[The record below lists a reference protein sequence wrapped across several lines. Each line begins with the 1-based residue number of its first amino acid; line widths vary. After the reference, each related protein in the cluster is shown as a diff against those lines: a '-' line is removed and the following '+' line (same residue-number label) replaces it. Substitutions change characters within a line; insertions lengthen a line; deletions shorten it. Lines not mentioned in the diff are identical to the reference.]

1 MKNRNQSKGNNMRI
15 GDYKFDEFIEV
26 VRNFHG
32 SPAPG
37 IIIGGMMVDMAREN
51 LPPDTIFDAIAE
63 SPKCLPD
70 AIQLLTLCT
79 VGNGWLK
86 IINLGRYALTL
97 YDKYNG
103 QGVRVYIDVEKLRK
117 WPEVHAWLLKLKP
130 KKEQDFNRLMSQ
142 IKEAGYGM
150 FTAVPI
156 LVDLN
161 QLSTKKMR
169 KIVVCPICHEPFPGN
184 DGAACRG
191 CHGDSPY
198 VEQIECHPEPELSK
212 VPLKEA
218 IGQRASHDMTGINPE
233 AGFKGPVIKRGQ
245 EINIG
250 DMCRLQQIGRNNIYT
265 DEIPDEK
272 DWVHEDDAARRFAEA
287 MAGTGVTFDLP
298 PREGKVNLKASRDGL
313 LRINRQNLLAFNL
326 VPQVMCASRQNYVM
340 VNKDTVI
347 AGTRAIPLY
356 ISRSNLQ
363 KAMQVL
369 EPEPLFQVMKLP
381 ARKVGLL
388 ITGTEVYNGIIKDRF
403 EPIITNKVQ
412 KLGSDVIHTIICP
425 DHREKIKQSI
435 QELISSG
442 SEIIV
447 TTAGLSVDPDDVT
460 RKGIQDA
467 GASDILY
474 GAPILPGAMTMLTH
488 IGSVSVIGVPACAL
502 YFKTTSF
509 DLLIPRILA
518 GVPITRLDLA
528 QMADGGLCLA
538 CKSCTYPK
546 CPFGK

>member
-1 MKNRNQSKGNNMRI
+1 MRI
-15 GDYKFDEFIEV
+15 GNYEFDEFIEV

-37 IIIGGMMVDMAREN
+37 IIVGGLMVDMAREN

-103 QGVRVYIDVEKLRK
+103 QGVRVYIDVEKLKK

-130 KKEQDFNRLMSQ
+130 KKEQDFNLLMSQ

-150 FTAVPI
+150 FTAVPV

-161 QLSTKKMR
+161 QLSTRKMR
-169 KIVVCPICHEPFPGN
+169 KIVICPICHEPFPGN

-198 VEQIECHPEPELSK
+198 VEQVECHPEPELSK
-212 VPLKEA
+212 VPLNEA
-218 IGQRASHDMTGINPE
+218 VGQRAVHDMTGINPE

-245 EINIG
+245 EIGIG
-250 DMCRLQQIGRNNIYT
+250 DMCRLQQIGRQNIYT
-265 DEIPDEK
+265 DQVPDEK
-272 DWVHEDDAARRFAEA
+272 NWVHEDEAARRFAEA
-287 MAGTGVTFDLP
+287 MAGPGVSFTLP
-298 PREGKVNLKASRDGL
+298 PREGKVNLKACHDGL
-313 LRINRQNLLAFNL
+313 LVINRENLLAFNL
-326 VPQVMCASRQNYVM
+326 VPQVMCASRQNHIM
-340 VNKDTVI
+340 VNKDTIV

-356 ISRSNLQ
+356 ISRAGYH

-369 EPEPLFQVMKLP
+369 ESSPLFRVLP
-381 ARKVGLL
+381 LPVRRVGLL
-388 ITGTEVYNGIIKDRF
+388 ITGTEVFEGIIKDRF
-403 EPIITNKVQ
+403 EPIITDKVQ
-412 KLGSDVIHTIICP
+412 KLGSAVSKTIISP
-425 DHREKIKQSI
+425 DNREKIKESI
-435 QELISSG
+435 NELLSSG
-442 SEIIV
+442 ADLII
-447 TTAGLSVDPDDVT
+447 TTAGLSVDPDDLT
-460 RKGIQDA
+460 RKGIEDA
-467 GASDILY
+467 GATDILY
-474 GAPILPGAMTMLTH
+474 GAPILPGAMTMLTR
-488 IGSVSVIGVPACAL
+488 IDTVPVIGVPACAL

-509 DLLIPRILA
+509 DLLLPRLLA
-518 GVPITRLDLA
+518 GIKITRLDLA
-528 QMADGGLCLA
+528 QMADGGLCLG

>member
-1 MKNRNQSKGNNMRI
+1 MKNRNQSKGSTMRI
-15 GDYKFDEFIEV
+15 GNYEFDEFIEV

-37 IIIGGMMVDMAREN
+37 IIVGGLMVDMAREN

-103 QGVRVYIDVEKLRK
+103 QGVRVYIDVEKLKK

-130 KKEQDFNRLMSQ
+130 KKEQDFNLLMSQ

-161 QLSTKKMR
+161 QLSTRKMR
-169 KIVVCPICHEPFPGN
+169 KIVICPICHEPFPGN

-198 VEQIECHPEPELSK
+198 VEQVECHPEPELSK
-212 VPLKEA
+212 VPLNEA
-218 IGQRASHDMTGINPE
+218 VGQRAVHDMTGINPE

-245 EINIG
+245 EIGIG
-250 DMCRLQQIGRNNIYT
+250 DMCRLQQIGKQNIYT
-265 DEIPDEK
+265 DQVPDEK
-272 DWVHEDDAARRFAEA
+272 NWVHEDEAAGRFAEA
-287 MAGTGVTFDLP
+287 MAGPGVSFTLP
-298 PREGKVNLKASRDGL
+298 PREGKVNLKACHDGL
-313 LRINRQNLLAFNL
+313 LVINRENLLAFNL
-326 VPQVMCASRQNYVM
+326 VPQVMCASRQNHIM
-340 VNKDTVI
+340 VNQDTIV

-356 ISRSNLQ
+356 ISRTSYN

-369 EPEPLFQVMKLP
+369 ESSPLFRVLP
-381 ARKVGLL
+381 LPVRRVGLL
-388 ITGTEVYNGIIKDRF
+388 ITGTEVFEGIIKDRF
-403 EPIITNKVQ
+403 EPIITDKVQ
-412 KLGSDVIHTIICP
+412 KLGSAVSKTIISP
-425 DHREKIKQSI
+425 DNREKIKESI
-435 QELISSG
+435 NELLSSG
-442 SEIIV
+442 ADLII
-447 TTAGLSVDPDDVT
+447 TTAGLSVDPDDLT
-460 RKGIQDA
+460 RKGIEDA
-467 GASDILY
+467 GATDILY
-474 GAPILPGAMTMLTH
+474 GAPILPGAMTMLTR
-488 IGSVSVIGVPACAL
+488 IDTVPVIGVPACAL

-509 DLLIPRILA
+509 DLLLPRLLA
-518 GVPITRLDLA
+518 GIKITRLDLA
-528 QMADGGLCLA
+528 QMADGGLCLG

>member
-1 MKNRNQSKGNNMRI
+1 MRI
-15 GDYKFDEFIEV
+15 GNYEFDEFIEV

-37 IIIGGMMVDMAREN
+37 IIIGGFMVDMARDS

-63 SPKCLPD
+63 TPKCLPD

-79 VGNGWLK
+79 IGNGWLK
-86 IINLGRYALTL
+86 IINLGRYALTF
-97 YDKYNG
+97 YNKYNG
-103 QGVRVYIDVEKLRK
+103 HGVRVYIDVEKLKK
-117 WPEVHAWLLKLKP
+117 WPEIHAWLLKLKP
-130 KKEQDFNRLMSQ
+130 KKEQSFELLMSQ
-142 IKEAGYGM
+142 IREAGRGM
-150 FTAVPI
+150 FTSVPVQI
-156 LVDLN
+156 DLE
-161 QLSTKKMR
+161 QLSRKKMAG
-169 KIVVCPICHEPFPGN
+169 IVICPICKEPFPGN
-184 DGAACRG
+184 DGSACRG

-198 VEQIECHPEPELSK
+198 VEHIECLAEPELEK
-212 VPLKEA
+212 IPLGQAAGKKA
-218 IGQRASHDMTGINPE
+218 IHDMTGIDPD

-250 DMCRLQQIGRNNIYT
+250 DMCRLQQIGRQNIYA
-265 DEIPDEK
+265 EKPPDEK

-287 MAGTGVTFDLP
+287 MAGEGVAFDLP
-298 PREGKVNLKASRDGL
+298 PREGRVDLKASRDGL
-313 LRINRQNLLAFNL
+313 LRINRENLLAFNL

-356 ISRSNLQ
+356 ISRSNFQ
-363 KAMQVL
+363 NAMQVL
-369 EPEPLFQVMKLP
+369 EAGPVFQVLSLP

-388 ITGTEVYNGIIKDRF
+388 ITGTEIYEGIIKDRF
-403 EPIITNKVQ
+403 EPIITDKVQ
-412 KLGSDVIHTIICP
+412 KLGSDVVRTIICP
-425 DHREKIKQSI
+425 DNRQKIKESTEDI
-435 QELISSG
+435 LSSG
-442 SEIIV
+442 AELIV

-460 RKGIQDA
+460 RKGIEDA
-467 GASDILY
+467 GARDMLY
-474 GAPILPGAMTMLTH
+474 GAPILPGAMTMLTR
-488 IGSVSVIGVPACAL
+488 IDSVPVIGVPACAL

-509 DLLIPRILA
+509 DLLLPRLLA
-518 GVPITRLDLA
+518 GIKINRLDLA

>member
-1 MKNRNQSKGNNMRI
+1 MRI
-15 GDYKFDEFIEV
+15 GNYEFDEFIEV

-103 QGVRVYIDVEKLRK
+103 QGVRVYIDVEKLKK

-130 KKEQDFNRLMSQ
+130 KKEQDFNLLMSQ
-142 IKEAGYGM
+142 IQEAGYGM
-150 FTAVPI
+150 FTAVPT
-156 LVDLN
+156 LVDLS

-169 KIVVCPICHEPFPGN
+169 KIVICPI
-184 DGAACRG
+184 
-191 CHGDSPY
+191 
-198 VEQIECHPEPELSK
+198 
-212 VPLKEA
+212 
-218 IGQRASHDMTGINPE
+218 
-233 AGFKGPVIKRGQ
+233 
-245 EINIG
+245 INIG
-250 DMCRLQQIGRNNIYT
+250 DMCRLQQIGRNNIYS
-265 DEIPDEK
+265 DEVPDEK
-272 DWVHEDDAARRFAEA
+272 DWVHEDDAARQFAEA

-326 VPQVMCASRQNYVM
+326 VPQVMCASRQNYIM
-340 VNKDTVI
+340 VNKDTII

-356 ISRSNLQ
+356 ISRSNFQ

-369 EPEPLFQVMKLP
+369 ETESLFQVMALP

-403 EPIITNKVQ
+403 EPIITDKVQ

-425 DHREKIKQSI
+425 DDREKIKQSI

-442 SEIIV
+442 SEVIV

-488 IGSVSVIGVPACAL
+488 IGPVSVIGVPACAL

-518 GVPITRLDLA
+518 GVGITRLDLA